1 MLCGFNQREL
11 CKTMKPNLLLVLCL
25 SVIAWWP
32 TEQALAELSAVEVR
46 QALTDLPAR
55 KLPEAEQQAA
65 QQTLEQTLSFLEVVE
80 RNEQAQQQL
89 QQQLLDAPK
98 QIREA
103 QQALQKLLS
112 TPQDDPAKRL
122 AQASVSELESLL
134 SERNQQLRALQ
145 KDLGEA
151 NSLIVT
157 AQTRPERAQ
166 AEISNN
172 QNRIQEINALLKNAK
187 EGSKVFTNEKTD
199 SLKAELLALES
210 KNNLRRAELAGN
222 SVLQEL
228 GSNRRDFL
236 LTKVR
241 LQEQDILALQSL
253 LNEKR
258 QADSEKTV
266 AELSLEVSKAGTDS
280 LLLRESGLNLK
291 LSDYLLTITE
301 RRNQLTQR
309 NLLVRQQLDT
319 VQQTEQALDE
329 QINVLQGSLLLAK
342 ILYQQKQALPQLSFD
357 RTLADQIADTRLYQF
372 ELRQLRDTVSRP
384 EEYVQNALKDA
395 PPGDEQI
402 ALRSSLLDLV
412 RSRAELLDRLNR
424 ELNAYLSES
433 ITLQLNQK
441 QLQSMTAALRLT
453 LDEQMF
459 WIPSNKPL
467 DWEWFKAAPARLQYQ
482 FSSVLW
488 ATEIKQIGQ
497 NLSKQAWA
505 FIPLTL
511 LLLLTAWKRP
521 VILQALRNLHADIG
535 HFRRD
540 SQLHTPRALLLNLLL
555 ALPGAIVLA
564 GIGSILQASNQG
576 HTLEIGEAFWGMA
589 KVWLVFYCAYRI
601 LAPNGVAL
609 LHFRWPRA
617 QVAFLQHNLR
627 SLGLVA
633 LLLTVVVTIAEA
645 QPAALSEDVIGIVLL
660 MSSLLMLSW
669 IMGRLVFHRYSSDST
684 PVFRRLIGLVVVS
697 LPLLFAAALVSGYYY
712 TALKLSGRLLDT
724 LSLVLI
730 WILLEAVLVRG
741 LALAARRLAWKR
753 AQDAKQNQPK
763 EGPDGEVATDDMLL
777 DISQINAQSLRLARL
792 ILLGLFFIS
801 LYWVWADLLSLFAYL
816 DNITLYQNVDANG
829 AALPISLRDVLD
841 AGFIILVTFA
851 LARNLPGLLEVLFL
865 SRLNLA
871 QGSAYATTT
880 LLSYAISATG
890 FVTTLSALGVSWD
903 KLQWLVA
910 ALSVGLGFGLQEIF
924 ANFVS
929 GLIILFERPVRIGD
943 VVTIGNL
950 SGTVSRIRIRATT
963 ITDFDRKE
971 IIVPNKV
978 FVTDQLINWSLSDT
992 VTRVII
998 KIGVAYETDLDL
1010 ARKLMLQAV
1019 QENPRVMRE
1028 PAPIVLFLGISA
1040 STFDH
1045 ELRFHVRELGDRY
1058 PSTDEVLN
1066 RIVLSFR
1073 EHNIEMAFNQLD
1085 VFVKN
1090 MKGQEQ
1096 QLVSSQSNP
1105 LADDQVPTA

>member
-1 MLCGFNQREL
+1 
-11 CKTMKPNLLLVLCL
+11 MKPNLLLVLCL
-25 SVIAWWP
+25 SLIAWLP
-32 TEQALAELSAVEVR
+32 AGQAVAELSAIEVR

-65 QQTLEQTLSFLEVVE
+65 QQALEQTLVWLDVTE
-80 RNEQAQQQL
+80 RTELAQQQL
-89 QQQLLDAPK
+89 QQQLLGAPK
-98 QIREA
+98 QISDA
-103 QQALQKLLS
+103 QQALQKLLV
-112 TPQDDPAKRL
+112 TAQDDPAKRL
-122 AQASVSELESLL
+122 AQASVSELEFLL

-145 KDLGEA
+145 KELGDA

-166 AEISNN
+166 AEISSN
-172 QNRIQEINALLKNAK
+172 QTRIQEINASLKNVK
-187 EGSKVFTNEKTD
+187 EGSKVFSSDKLDT
-199 SLKAELLALES
+199 LKAELMALES

-228 GSNRRDFL
+228 GSNRRDLL
-236 LTKVR
+236 LTKIS
-241 LQEQDILALQSL
+241 LQEEDILALQSL

-280 LLLRESGLNLK
+280 LLLRESSLNLK

-301 RRNQLTQR
+301 RRNQLTRR
-309 NLLVRQQLDT
+309 NLLVRQQLDS
-319 VQQTEQALDE
+319 VQQTDQALEE
-329 QINVLQGSLLLAK
+329 QIDVLQGSLLLAK
-342 ILYQQKQALPQLSFD
+342 ILYQQKQSLPQLSFD

-384 EEYVQNALKDA
+384 DEYVQNALKGA
-395 PPGDEQI
+395 QPGDEQNV
-402 ALRSSLLDLV
+402 LRSNLLDLV

-441 QLQSMTAALRLT
+441 QLQSMTEALRIT

-467 DWEWFKAAPARLQYQ
+467 DWDWLKAAPSRLKYQ
-482 FSSVLW
+482 FTSVLW
-488 ATEIKQIGQ
+488 TAEITQIWQ
-497 NLSKQAWA
+497 SLVKRAWV
-505 FIPLTL
+505 FIPLGVML
-511 LLLLTAWKRP
+511 LLAAWKRP
-521 VILQALRNLHADIG
+521 ATLQALRNLHADIG

-540 SQLHTPRALLLNLLL
+540 SQLHTPRALFLNLLM
-555 ALPGAIVLA
+555 ALPGTIVLVSL
-564 GIGSILQASNQG
+564 GMMLQADGKG
-576 HTLEIGEAFWGMA
+576 HNLEVGRALWSMA
-589 KVWLVFYCAYRI
+589 QVWLVFYCAYRI

-617 QVAFLQHNLR
+617 QVAFLQSHIR
-627 SLGLVA
+627 SLGLIA
-633 LLLTVVVTIAEA
+633 LLLTAVVTIAEA
-645 QPAALSEDVIGIVLL
+645 QPAALSEDVIGIVFLMACLL
-660 MSSLLMLSW
+660 LLSL
-669 IMGRLVFHRYSSDST
+669 IMGRLVFHRYNNDTTS
-684 PVFRRLIGLVVVS
+684 VFRRLIGLVVVS

-763 EGPDGEVATDDMLL
+763 EGLDGEVATEDMLL
-777 DISQINAQSLRLARL
+777 DISQINEQSLRLARL
-792 ILLGLFFIS
+792 ILLGMFFIS

-816 DNITLYQNVDANG
+816 DNVTLYENVDSNG
-829 AALPISLRDVLD
+829 SAVPISLRDVLD
-841 AGFIILVTFA
+841 AGVIVLVTIA

-865 SRLNLA
+865 SRLRLA

-890 FVTTLSALGVSWD
+890 FVATLSALGVSWD

-992 VTRVII
+992 ITRVII

-1019 QENPRVMRE
+1019 QENPRVMRD
-1028 PAPIVLFLGISA
+1028 PAPLVLFLGISA

-1045 ELRFHVRELGDRY
+1045 ELRFHVRELGDRN

-1073 EHNIEMAFNQLD
+1073 EHNVEMAFNQLD

-1090 MKGQEQ
+1090 MQGQEQ
-1096 QLVSSQSNP
+1096 QLLSTQSNP
-1105 LADDQVPTA
+1105 LADDQAPTA

>member
-1 MLCGFNQREL
+1 
-11 CKTMKPNLLLVLCL
+11 MKYRKLLLMLSMICCLVGLPL
-25 SVIAWWP
+25 SVSYA
-32 TEQALAELSAVEVR
+32 ALTASDMR

-65 QQTLEQTLSFLEVVE
+65 QQALEQALAWLDIVE
-80 RNEQAQQQL
+80 RTEQAQQQL
-89 QQQLLDAPK
+89 QEQLAGAPK
-98 QIREA
+98 QIAEA
-103 QQALQKLLS
+103 QLALQRLLT
-112 TPQDDPAKRL
+112 TPQDDLSKRL
-122 AQASVSELESLL
+122 AQASVSELEHLL
-134 SERNQQLRALQ
+134 SERNLQLRALQ
-145 KDLGEA
+145 KELSDA

-166 AEISNN
+166 AEISGN
-172 QNRIQEINALLKNAK
+172 QTRIQEINALLKTAK
-187 EGSKVFTNEKTD
+187 EGSKVFSNERM
-199 SLKAELLALES
+199 SALKAELLALES

-228 GSNRRDFL
+228 GSHRNDFL
-236 LTKVR
+236 LNKVR
-241 LQEQDILALQSL
+241 RQEQDILALQSL

-266 AELSLEVSKAGTDS
+266 AELSLEVSKAGSDS
-280 LLLRESGLNLK
+280 LLLRESSLNLK

-309 NLLVRQQLDT
+309 NLLVRQQLDS
-319 VQQTEQALDE
+319 VQQTDQALEE
-329 QINVLQGSLLLAK
+329 QISVLQGSLLLAK

-384 EEYVQNALKDA
+384 DEYVQNALKDA
-395 PPGDEQI
+395 QPSDEQ
-402 ALRSSLLDLV
+402 ATMRASLLDLV

-424 ELNAYLSES
+424 ELNAFLSES

-467 DWEWFKAAPARLQYQ
+467 DWDWLKAAPARLQYQ
-482 FSSVLW
+482 LSSVLW
-488 ATEIKQIGQ
+488 SVEISQIWQ
-497 NLSKQAWA
+497 SLVKQAWS
-505 FIPLTL
+505 FIPLLLML
-511 LLLLTAWKRP
+511 LLAAWKRSA
-521 VILQALRNLHADIG
+521 ILQALRNLHADIG
-535 HFRRD
+535 HFRND
-540 SQLHTPRALLLNLLL
+540 SQLHTPRAIVLNLLL
-555 ALPGAIVLA
+555 ALPGTIVLA
-564 GIGSILQASNQG
+564 SIGWMLQADGQG
-576 HTLEIGEAFWGMA
+576 HNVEVGRAFWGMA
-589 KVWLVFYCAYRI
+589 QVWLVFYCAYRI
-601 LAPNGVAL
+601 LAPNGMAL

-617 QVAFLQHNLR
+617 QVVFLQPHIR
-627 SLGLVA
+627 SLGLTA
-633 LLLTVVVTIAEA
+633 LLLTAVVTIAEA

-660 MSSLLMLSW
+660 MICLLLLSW
-669 IMGRLVFHRYSSDST
+669 IMGRLLLRRYSSDNTS
-684 PVFRRLIGLVVVS
+684 VFRRLIGLVVVL
-697 LPLLFAAALVSGYYY
+697 LPLLFAAALISGYYY

-730 WILLEAVLVRG
+730 WVLLEAVLVRG

-763 EGPDGEVATDDMLL
+763 EGLDGEVATEDMLL
-777 DISQINAQSLRLARL
+777 DITQINEQSLRLARL
-792 ILLGLFFIS
+792 ILLGMFFIS

-816 DNITLYQNVDANG
+816 DNITLYENVGSNG
-829 AALPISLRDVLD
+829 AAVPISLRDVLD
-841 AGFIILVTFA
+841 AGVIILITFA

-865 SRLNLA
+865 SRLQLA

-880 LLSYAISATG
+880 LLSYAIAATG
-890 FVTTLSALGVSWD
+890 FVATLSALGVSWD

-992 VTRVII
+992 ITRVII

-1010 ARKLMLQAV
+1010 ARKLILQAV

-1028 PAPIVLFLGISA
+1028 PAPLVLFLGISA

-1045 ELRFHVRELGDRY
+1045 ELRFHVRELGDRN

-1085 VFVKN
+1085 VFIKN
-1090 MKGQEQ
+1090 TDAKEQ
-1096 QLVSSQSNP
+1096 PLLHIPNNP
-1105 LADDQVPTA
+1105 LTDNQAPTA

>member
-1 MLCGFNQREL
+1 
-11 CKTMKPNLLLVLCL
+11 MKYRLLLLLIVCL
-25 SVIAWWP
+25 VGLPVSTSYA
-32 TEQALAELSAVEVR
+32 ALTVPSLR

-65 QQTLEQTLSFLEVVE
+65 QQALEQTLAWLDVVE
-80 RNEQAQQQL
+80 QTEQAQQQL
-89 QQQLLDAPK
+89 QEQLAGAPK
-98 QIREA
+98 QIAEA
-103 QQALQKLLS
+103 QAALRRLLA
-112 TPQDDPAKRL
+112 TPQEDPSKGL
-122 AQASVSELESLL
+122 ANASVSELEDRL
-134 SERNQQLRALQ
+134 SERNLQLRAVQ
-145 KDLGEA
+145 KELSDA
-151 NSLIVT
+151 NALIVT

-172 QNRIQEINALLKNAK
+172 QTRIQEINALLKTAK
-187 EGSKVFTNEKTD
+187 DGSKVLSSERSD
-199 SLKAELLALES
+199 ALKAELLALES

-228 GSNRRDFL
+228 GSNRRDL
-236 LTKVR
+236 LVSQVSR
-241 LQEQDILALQSL
+241 QEQDILALQSL

-258 QADSEKTV
+258 QADSAKTV
-266 AELSLEVSKAGTDS
+266 AELSLEVSKAGSDS
-280 LLLRESGLNLK
+280 LLLRESSLNLK

-309 NLLVRQQLDT
+309 NLLVRQQLDS
-319 VQQTEQALDE
+319 VKQTDQALEE
-329 QINVLQGSLLLAK
+329 QISVLQGSLLLAK

-384 EEYVQNALKDA
+384 EEYVQNALKGA
-395 PPGDEQI
+395 QPSDEQV

-412 RSRAELLDRLNR
+412 RSRADLLDRLNR

-441 QLQSMTAALRLT
+441 QLQSMTDALRLT

-459 WIPSNKPL
+459 WIPSNKTL
-467 DWEWFKAAPARLQYQ
+467 DWDWLKTAPERLQYQ
-482 FSSVLW
+482 FTAVLW
-488 ATEIKQIGQ
+488 ETD
-497 NLSKQAWA
+497 LSQVWQSLVKRGWF
-505 FIPLTL
+505 FIPLSML
-511 LLLLTAWKRP
+511 LLVAAWKRST
-521 VILQALRNLHADIG
+521 ILQALRDLHADIG
-535 HFRRD
+535 HFRND
-540 SQLHTPRALLLNLLL
+540 SQWHTPRAIFLNLLL
-555 ALPGAIVLA
+555 ALPGTIVLA
-564 GIGSILQASNQG
+564 SLGLMVSADGQG
-576 HTLEIGEAFWGMA
+576 HNVEIGRALLNMA
-589 KVWLVFYCAYRI
+589 QVWLVFYCMYRI
-601 LAPNGVAL
+601 LAPNGVAIM
-609 LHFRWPRA
+609 HFRWPRG
-617 QVAFLQHNLR
+617 QIAFLRAHIR
-627 SLGLVA
+627 SLGLTA
-633 LLLTVVVTIAEA
+633 LLLTAVVTITEA
-645 QPAALSEDVIGIVLL
+645 QPAALSEDVVGVVLL
-660 MSSLLMLSW
+660 MSCLLLLSW
-669 IMGRLVFHRYSSDST
+669 ITGRIVFRRYSNDKTS
-684 PVFRRLIGLVVVS
+684 VFRRLIGIVVVF
-697 LPLLFAAALVSGYYY
+697 LPLVFAAALVSGYYY
-712 TALKLSGRLLDT
+712 TALKLSARLLDT
-724 LSLVLI
+724 LLLLLI
-730 WILLEAVLVRG
+730 WILVEAVLVRG

-763 EGPDGEVATDDMLL
+763 EGVEGDVATDDMLL
-777 DISQINAQSLRLARL
+777 DISQINEQSLRLARL
-792 ILLGLFFIS
+792 ILLGIFFIS

-816 DNITLYQNVDANG
+816 DNITLYENLANNG
-829 AALPISLRDVLD
+829 AVIPISLRDVLD
-841 AGFIILVTFA
+841 ALIIILGTIA
-851 LARNLPGLLEVLFL
+851 LARNLPGLLEVLLL
-865 SRLNLA
+865 SRLKLA

-890 FVTTLSALGVSWD
+890 FVATLSVLGVSWD

-992 VTRVII
+992 ITRVII

-1019 QENPRVMRE
+1019 QENSRVMRD
-1028 PAPIVLFLGISA
+1028 PAPVVLFLGISA

-1045 ELRFHVRELGDRY
+1045 ELRFHVRELGDRN

-1090 MKGQEQ
+1090 MQGQEQ
-1096 QLVSSQSNP
+1096 QLLPTQSNP
-1105 LADDQVPTA
+1105 LADNQASTV

>member
-1 MLCGFNQREL
+1 
-11 CKTMKPNLLLVLCL
+11 MKPNLLLVLCL
-25 SVIAWWP
+25 SLLAWLP
-32 TEQALAELSAVEVR
+32 AGQVAAELNAAEVR

-55 KLPEAEQQAA
+55 KLSETEQQAV
-65 QQTLEQTLSFLEVVE
+65 QQNLEQTLAWLDVVE
-80 RNEQAQQQL
+80 RTELAQQQL

-98 QIREA
+98 QISEA
-103 QQALQKLLS
+103 QQALQKLLAS
-112 TPQDDPAKRL
+112 AQDDPAKRL
-122 AQASVSELESLL
+122 AQASLSELEFLL

-145 KDLGEA
+145 KELGDA

-166 AEISNN
+166 AEISSN
-172 QNRIQEINALLKNAK
+172 QTRIQEINALLKTAK
-187 EGSKVFTNEKTD
+187 EGSKVFSIEKTD
-199 SLKAELLALES
+199 TLKAELLALES

-228 GSNRRDFL
+228 GNNRRDL
-236 LTKVR
+236 LLNKVR

-266 AELSLEVSKAGTDS
+266 AELSLEVSKAGNDG
-280 LLLRESGLNLK
+280 LLLRESSLNLK

-301 RRNQLTQR
+301 RRNQLTRR
-309 NLLVRQQLDT
+309 NLLVRQQLDS
-319 VQQTEQALDE
+319 VQQTDQALEE

-342 ILYQQKQALPQLSFD
+342 ILYQQKQSLPKLSFD

-384 EEYVQNALKDA
+384 DEYVDNALKDL
-395 PPGDEQI
+395 PPSDEQI
-402 ALRSSLLDLV
+402 ALRSSLLDLA

-441 QLQSMTAALRLT
+441 QLQSMTEALRLT

-467 DWEWFKAAPARLQYQ
+467 DLDWLKAAPARLQYQ
-482 FSSVLW
+482 FTSVLW
-488 ATEIKQIGQ
+488 ATEI
-497 NLSKQAWA
+497 SKIWQSLAKRAWL
-505 FIPLTL
+505 FVPLALML
-511 LLLLTAWKRP
+511 LLAAWKRSA
-521 VILQALRNLHADIG
+521 ILQALRNLHTDIG

-540 SQLHTPRALLLNLLL
+540 SQLHTPRAIALNILL

-564 GIGSILQASNQG
+564 SLGAMLQFDGKG
-576 HTLEIGEAFWGMA
+576 HTLEVGQAFWGMA
-589 KVWLVFYCAYRI
+589 QVWLVFYCAYRI
-601 LAPNGVAL
+601 LAPNGMAL

-617 QVAFLQHNLR
+617 QVAFLQPHIR
-627 SLGLVA
+627 SLGLTA
-633 LLLTVVVTIAEA
+633 LLLTAVVTIAEA

-660 MSSLLMLSW
+660 MSCLLLLSW
-669 IMGRLVFHRYSSDST
+669 IIGRLVFHRYSNENTS
-684 PVFRRLIGLVVVS
+684 VFRRLIGLVVVS

-763 EGPDGEVATDDMLL
+763 EGLDGEVATEDMLL
-777 DISQINAQSLRLARL
+777 DISQINEQSLRLARL
-792 ILLGLFFIS
+792 LLLGVFFIS
-801 LYWVWADLLSLFAYL
+801 LYWVWSDLLSLFAYL
-816 DNITLYQNVDANG
+816 DNITLYENVGSNG
-829 AALPISLRDVLD
+829 AAVPISLRDVLD
-841 AGFIILVTFA
+841 ACVIILITIA

-865 SRLNLA
+865 SRLRLA

-890 FVTTLSALGVSWD
+890 FVATLAALGVSWD

-950 SGTVSRIRIRATT
+950 SGSVSRIRIRATT

-978 FVTDQLINWSLSDT
+978 FVTDQLINWSLTDT
-992 VTRVII
+992 ITRVII

-1019 QENPRVMRE
+1019 QENPRVMRD
-1028 PAPIVLFLGISA
+1028 PAPVVLFLGISA

-1045 ELRFHVRELGDRY
+1045 ELRFHVRELGDRN

-1073 EHNIEMAFNQLD
+1073 EHNVEMAFNQLD

-1090 MKGQEQ
+1090 MQGQEQ
-1096 QLVSSQSNP
+1096 QLLTTQNNP
-1105 LADDQVPTA
+1105 LAAEQTPTA

>member
-1 MLCGFNQREL
+1 
-11 CKTMKPNLLLVLCL
+11 
-25 SVIAWWP
+25 
-32 TEQALAELSAVEVR
+32 
-46 QALTDLPAR
+46 
-55 KLPEAEQQAA
+55 
-65 QQTLEQTLSFLEVVE
+65 
-80 RNEQAQQQL
+80 
-89 QQQLLDAPK
+89 
-98 QIREA
+98 
-103 QQALQKLLS
+103 
-112 TPQDDPAKRL
+112 
-122 AQASVSELESLL
+122 
-134 SERNQQLRALQ
+134 
-145 KDLGEA
+145 
-151 NSLIVT
+151 
-157 AQTRPERAQ
+157 
-166 AEISNN
+166 
-172 QNRIQEINALLKNAK
+172 
-187 EGSKVFTNEKTD
+187 
-199 SLKAELLALES
+199 
-210 KNNLRRAELAGN
+210 
-222 SVLQEL
+222 
-228 GSNRRDFL
+228 
-236 LTKVR
+236 
-241 LQEQDILALQSL
+241 
-253 LNEKR
+253 
-258 QADSEKTV
+258 
-266 AELSLEVSKAGTDS
+266 
-280 LLLRESGLNLK
+280 
-291 LSDYLLTITE
+291 
-301 RRNQLTQR
+301 
-309 NLLVRQQLDT
+309 
-319 VQQTEQALDE
+319 
-329 QINVLQGSLLLAK
+329 
-342 ILYQQKQALPQLSFD
+342 
-357 RTLADQIADTRLYQF
+357 
-372 ELRQLRDTVSRP
+372 
-384 EEYVQNALKDA
+384 
-395 PPGDEQI
+395 
-402 ALRSSLLDLV
+402 
-412 RSRAELLDRLNR
+412 
-424 ELNAYLSES
+424 
-433 ITLQLNQK
+433 
-441 QLQSMTAALRLT
+441 
-453 LDEQMF
+453 
-459 WIPSNKPL
+459 
-467 DWEWFKAAPARLQYQ
+467 
-482 FSSVLW
+482 
-488 ATEIKQIGQ
+488 
-497 NLSKQAWA
+497 
-505 FIPLTL
+505 
-511 LLLLTAWKRP
+511 
-521 VILQALRNLHADIG
+521 
-535 HFRRD
+535 
-540 SQLHTPRALLLNLLL
+540 
-555 ALPGAIVLA
+555 
-564 GIGSILQASNQG
+564 
-576 HTLEIGEAFWGMA
+576 
-589 KVWLVFYCAYRI
+589 
-601 LAPNGVAL
+601 
-609 LHFRWPRA
+609 
-617 QVAFLQHNLR
+617 
-627 SLGLVA
+627 
-633 LLLTVVVTIAEA
+633 
-645 QPAALSEDVIGIVLL
+645 
-660 MSSLLMLSW
+660 
-669 IMGRLVFHRYSSDST
+669 MGRLVFHRYSSDST

-697 LPLLFAAALVSGYYY
+697 LPLLFTAALVSGYYY

-763 EGPDGEVATDDMLL
+763 EGLDGEVATDDMLL

-1045 ELRFHVRELGDRY
+1045 ELRFHVRELGDRN

-1090 MKGQEQ
+1090 MNGQEQ
-1096 QLVSSQSNP
+1096 QLLSTQSNP

>member
-1 MLCGFNQREL
+1 
-11 CKTMKPNLLLVLCL
+11 MKYRKLLLLLMLSMICCLAGLPL
-25 SVIAWWP
+25 SVSYA
-32 TEQALAELSAVEVR
+32 ALTASDMR

-65 QQTLEQTLSFLEVVE
+65 QQALEQALAWLDIVE
-80 RNEQAQQQL
+80 RTEQAQQQL
-89 QQQLLDAPK
+89 QEQLAGAPK
-98 QIREA
+98 QIAEA
-103 QQALQKLLS
+103 QLALQRLLT
-112 TPQDDPAKRL
+112 TPQDDLSKRL
-122 AQASVSELESLL
+122 AQASVSELEHLL
-134 SERNQQLRALQ
+134 SERNLQLRALQ
-145 KDLGEA
+145 KELSDA

-166 AEISNN
+166 AEISGN
-172 QNRIQEINALLKNAK
+172 QTRIQEINALLKTAK
-187 EGSKVFTNEKTD
+187 EGSKVFSNERM
-199 SLKAELLALES
+199 SALKAELLALES

-228 GSNRRDFL
+228 GSHRNDFL
-236 LTKVR
+236 LNKVR
-241 LQEQDILALQSL
+241 RQEQDILALQSL

-266 AELSLEVSKAGTDS
+266 AELSLEVSKAGSDS
-280 LLLRESGLNLK
+280 LLLRESSLNLK

-309 NLLVRQQLDT
+309 NLLVRQQLDS
-319 VQQTEQALDE
+319 VQQTDQALEE
-329 QINVLQGSLLLAK
+329 QISVLQGSLLLAK

-384 EEYVQNALKDA
+384 DEYVQNALKDA
-395 PPGDEQI
+395 QPSDEQ
-402 ALRSSLLDLV
+402 ATMRASLLDLV

-424 ELNAYLSES
+424 ELNAFLSES

-467 DWEWFKAAPARLQYQ
+467 DWDWLKAAPARLQYQ
-482 FSSVLW
+482 LSSVLW
-488 ATEIKQIGQ
+488 SVEISQIWQ
-497 NLSKQAWA
+497 SLVKQAWS
-505 FIPLTL
+505 FIPLLLML
-511 LLLLTAWKRP
+511 LLAAWKRSA
-521 VILQALRNLHADIG
+521 ILQALRNLHADIG
-535 HFRRD
+535 HFRND
-540 SQLHTPRALLLNLLL
+540 SQLHTPRAIVLNLLL
-555 ALPGAIVLA
+555 ALPSTIVLA
-564 GIGSILQASNQG
+564 SIGWMLQADGQG
-576 HTLEIGEAFWGMA
+576 HNVEVGRAFWGMA
-589 KVWLVFYCAYRI
+589 QVWLVFYCAYRI
-601 LAPNGVAL
+601 LAPNGMAL

-617 QVAFLQHNLR
+617 QVVFLQPHIR
-627 SLGLVA
+627 SLGLTA
-633 LLLTVVVTIAEA
+633 LLLTAVVTIAEA

-660 MSSLLMLSW
+660 MICLLLLSW
-669 IMGRLVFHRYSSDST
+669 IMGRLLLRRYSSDNTS
-684 PVFRRLIGLVVVS
+684 VFRRLIGLVVVL
-697 LPLLFAAALVSGYYY
+697 LPLLFAAALISGYYY

-730 WILLEAVLVRG
+730 WVLLEAVLVRG

-763 EGPDGEVATDDMLL
+763 EGLDGEVATEDMLL
-777 DISQINAQSLRLARL
+777 DITQINEQSLRLARL
-792 ILLGLFFIS
+792 ILLGMFFIS

-816 DNITLYQNVDANG
+816 DNITLYENVGSNG
-829 AALPISLRDVLD
+829 AAVPISLRDVLD
-841 AGFIILVTFA
+841 AGVIILITFA

-865 SRLNLA
+865 SRLQLA

-880 LLSYAISATG
+880 LLSYAIAATG
-890 FVTTLSALGVSWD
+890 FVATLSALGVSWD

-992 VTRVII
+992 ITRVII

-1010 ARKLMLQAV
+1010 ARKLILQAV

-1028 PAPIVLFLGISA
+1028 PAPLVLFLGISA

-1045 ELRFHVRELGDRY
+1045 ELRFHVRELGDRN

-1085 VFVKN
+1085 VFIKN
-1090 MKGQEQ
+1090 TDAKEQ
-1096 QLVSSQSNP
+1096 PLLHIPNNP
-1105 LADDQVPTA
+1105 LTDNQAPTA

>member
-890 FVTTLSALGVSWD
+890 FVATLSALGVSWD

-1045 ELRFHVRELGDRY
+1045 ELRFHVRELGDRN

>member
-1 MLCGFNQREL
+1 
-11 CKTMKPNLLLVLCL
+11 MKPNLLLVLCL
-25 SVIAWWP
+25 SLLAWLP
-32 TEQALAELSAVEVR
+32 AGQVAAELNAAEVR

-55 KLPEAEQQAA
+55 KLSETEQQAV
-65 QQTLEQTLSFLEVVE
+65 QQNLEQTLAWLDIVE
-80 RNEQAQQQL
+80 RTELAQQQL

-98 QIREA
+98 QISEA
-103 QQALQKLLS
+103 QQALQKLLAS
-112 TPQDDPAKRL
+112 AQDDPAKRL
-122 AQASVSELESLL
+122 AQASLSELEFLL

-145 KDLGEA
+145 KELGDA

-166 AEISNN
+166 AEISSN
-172 QNRIQEINALLKNAK
+172 QTRIQEINALLKTAK
-187 EGSKVFTNEKTD
+187 EGSKVFSIEKTD
-199 SLKAELLALES
+199 TLKAELLALES

-236 LTKVR
+236 LNKVR

-266 AELSLEVSKAGTDS
+266 AELSLEVSKAGNDG
-280 LLLRESGLNLK
+280 LLLRESSLNLK

-301 RRNQLTQR
+301 RRNQLTRR
-309 NLLVRQQLDT
+309 NLLVRQQLDS
-319 VQQTEQALDE
+319 VQQTDQALEE

-342 ILYQQKQALPQLSFD
+342 ILYQQKQSLPKLSFD

-384 EEYVQNALKDA
+384 DEYVDNALKDV
-395 PPGDEQI
+395 PPSDEQI
-402 ALRSSLLDLV
+402 ALRSSLLDLA

-441 QLQSMTAALRLT
+441 QLQSMTEALRLT

-467 DWEWFKAAPARLQYQ
+467 DLDWLKAAPARLQYQ
-482 FSSVLW
+482 FTSVLW
-488 ATEIKQIGQ
+488 ATEI
-497 NLSKQAWA
+497 SKIWQSLAKRAWL
-505 FIPLTL
+505 FVPLALML
-511 LLLLTAWKRP
+511 LLAAWKRSA
-521 VILQALRNLHADIG
+521 ILQALRNLHTDIG

-540 SQLHTPRALLLNLLL
+540 SQLHTPRAIALNILL

-564 GIGSILQASNQG
+564 SLGAMLQFDGKG
-576 HTLEIGEAFWGMA
+576 HTLEVGQAFWGMA
-589 KVWLVFYCAYRI
+589 QVWLVFYCAYRI
-601 LAPNGVAL
+601 LAPNGMAL

-617 QVAFLQHNLR
+617 QVAFLQPHIR
-627 SLGLVA
+627 SLGLTA
-633 LLLTVVVTIAEA
+633 LLLTAVVTIAEA

-660 MSSLLMLSW
+660 MSCLLLLSW
-669 IMGRLVFHRYSSDST
+669 IIGRLVFHRYSNENTS
-684 PVFRRLIGLVVVS
+684 VFRRLIGLVVVS

-763 EGPDGEVATDDMLL
+763 EGLDGEVATEDMLL
-777 DISQINAQSLRLARL
+777 DISQINEQSLRLARL
-792 ILLGLFFIS
+792 LLLGVFFIS
-801 LYWVWADLLSLFAYL
+801 LYWVWSDLLSLFAYL
-816 DNITLYQNVDANG
+816 DNITLYENVGSNG
-829 AALPISLRDVLD
+829 AAVPISLRDVLD
-841 AGFIILVTFA
+841 AGVIILITIA

-865 SRLNLA
+865 SRLRLA

-890 FVTTLSALGVSWD
+890 FVATLAALGVSWD

-950 SGTVSRIRIRATT
+950 SGSVSRIRIRATT

-978 FVTDQLINWSLSDT
+978 FVTDQLINWSLTDT
-992 VTRVII
+992 ITRVII

-1019 QENPRVMRE
+1019 QENPRVMRD
-1028 PAPIVLFLGISA
+1028 PAPVVLFLGISA

-1045 ELRFHVRELGDRY
+1045 ELRFHVRELGDRN

-1073 EHNIEMAFNQLD
+1073 EHNVEMAFNQLD

-1090 MKGQEQ
+1090 MQGQEQ
-1096 QLVSSQSNP
+1096 QLLTTQNNP
-1105 LADDQVPTA
+1105 LADEQATTA